1 MTKDSKA
8 ATDALIKDLKHED
21 RYVRRSATKA
31 LGNRT
36 DSKAAYMAAF
46 YAFKK
51 GETKGASK

>member
-1 MTKDSKA
+1 MTK
-8 ATDALIKDLKHED
+8 
-21 RYVRRSATKA
+21 
-31 LGNRT
+31 